1 MRRGQAR
8 RAATLLS
15 GQIAL
20 AAGLLLVWEVSA
32 GRWID
37 PFWFSQPSAIF
48 ARLATWARSGQLAFH
63 LFVTFQETALGFFW
77 GALAGIA
84 LGFLLG
90 MNPLLG
96 RLVGPFL
103 TALYTVPR
111 IALAPLFVLWFGI
124 GLRTKVVFSAV
135 IVFFLVF
142 YTTYDGVRNVDA
154 ALINVVRVMGATRRH
169 ILLKVLVPATL
180 TAVFLGLRVAI
191 PYALV
196 GAVVGEIV
204 ASNKGLGFLL
214 NSASFNFDTPAV
226 FASIFV
232 MMALSLL
239 LHSAVEAVQ
248 RRVLRWKTTGQVD
261 AGL

>member
-1 MRRGQAR
+1 MRRGRGR
-8 RAATLLS
+8 RTALLLG
-15 GQIAL
+15 GQFVL
-20 AAGLLLVWEVSA
+20 AAVLLLLWEVSA

-37 PFWFSQPSAIF
+37 PFWFSKPSAIF
-48 ARLATWARSGQLAFH
+48 ARLVVWARSGQLWFH
-63 LFVTFQETALGFFW
+63 LFITFEETALGFFW
-77 GALAGIA
+77 GALTGIA

-96 RLVGPFL
+96 SLASPFL

-124 GLRTKVVFSAV
+124 GLKTKVVFSAV

-142 YTTYDGVRNVDA
+142 YTTYDGVRNVDTD
-154 ALINVVRVMGATRRH
+154 LMNVVRVMGATRRH
-169 ILLKVLVPATL
+169 ILQKVLVPATL

-214 NSASFNFDTPAV
+214 NNASFNFDTPAV

-232 MMALSLL
+232 MMVLSLL
-239 LHSAVEAVQ
+239 LHSAVEALQ
-248 RRVLRWKTTGQVD
+248 RRLLRWKATGRMDGGV
-261 AGL
+261 